1 MKKFVI
7 FTLIIAM
14 AAGAVFAQTA
24 NGISV
29 NAWGRGVFAPLVVKG
44 GETAAGKAVDK
55 TWVNVGGA
63 GDGKYHFDE
72 ETGLGV
78 PNDPEDWV
86 EVDNPGSLAYSGAS
100 TSWGWNKNQIRT
112 DFRING
118 NAEYVGF
125 QIQLGDSGAEGGT
138 GVGIIDNAYIWAKP
152 FSSDL
157 LKLTVGRFYVDDL
170 RGKVDSDTGFEN
182 FVLNPMDAC
191 TIFTRFQA
199 SHSDGV
205 FVHSNGPTG
214 YMLSSAPIDGLFI
227 GLLVNASLYGKDG
240 WPGEGSVGGEDG
252 DEATKLLDAFRFM
265 QVGFGYNIADIG
277 QLRAQ
282 WLGGWFGTVDPKT
295 VGDDMKAGKY
305 VVGPGDPARIEA
317 AFALTAI
324 QNLLVDIGFKFWLP
338 IEIKD
343 GGKKANGVDIA
354 LGAKYRMEA
363 FQIIAHIVSNIGS
376 YNRWDKDDKSSNGLA
391 GVNINLIPTYDLD
404 AFTIGASIGVT
415 MSGNATSKDYEGKAP
430 EADYKYSDMQFG
442 FGAFVQK
449 GLGSGSVKAGLAYKA
464 APIHNEKEADYS
476 GANGSGI
483 FSIPIILEYA
493 FF

>member
-29 NAWGRGVFAPLVVKG
+29 NAWGRGAFVPLGVVGAPK
-44 GETAAGKAVDK
+44 AAGKEVKDA
-55 TWVNVGGA
+55 A
-63 GDGKYHFDE
+63 GDALPSTNFA
-72 ETGLGV
+72 GV
-78 PNDPEDWV
+78 
-86 EVDNPGSLAYSGAS
+86 GA
-100 TSWGWNKNQIRT
+100 SWGWNKVRT

-118 NAEYVGF
+118 NAEFIGF
-125 QIQLGDSGAEGGT
+125 QLQVTEQDPSFLDGQQH
-138 GVGIIDNAYIWAKP
+138 IWVKP
-152 FSSDL
+152 FSSDI
-157 LKLTVGRFYVDDL
+157 LKLTAGRFEVDNL
-170 RGKVDSDTGFEN
+170 RGKINTDTGFED
-182 FVLNPMDAC
+182 FAVPQKMDEC
-191 TIFTRFQA
+191 TIFTRFK
-199 SHSDGV
+199 
-205 FVHSNGPTG
+205 TG
-214 YMLSSAPIDGLFI
+214 DSGFLLSSEPMDGLFI
-227 GLLVNASLYGKDG
+227 GLKVEGALGG
-240 WPGEGSVGGEDG
+240 WIEQDHPLNGGVGSGS
-252 DEATKLLDAFRFM
+252 KLLDTYRFM
-265 QVGFGYNIADIG
+265 QLGFGYDIADIG
-277 QLRAQ
+277 HLRAQ
-282 WLGGWFGTVDPKT
+282 WVGGWFGTVDMEA
-295 VGDDMKAGKY
+295 VGKDMGKGKY
-305 VVGPGDPARIEA
+305 DKAPAVITVKKDADGNIEDIDVAYGTPARIEA
-317 AFALTAI
+317 AFALTAV
-324 QNLLVDIGFKFWLP
+324 QNLLVDLGFKFWLP